1 MADVN
6 PEEFLSGEVTVNDV
20 EKTAENIVQLANK
33 IECRG
38 VDWTSEGHIGEV
50 YWNSIAG
57 RTRQIVREHCD
68 V

>member
-38 VDWTSEGHIGEV
+38 VD
-50 YWNSIAG
+50 
-57 RTRQIVREHCD
+57 
-68 V
+68 